1 MLFKIISQSVLDK
14 EDVVH
19 YYNNETNEI
28 FDAENRLIDIAEPLG
43 IPQKQFKSFT
53 DFPVSKTRVLSKL
66 KVQLGLKC
74 NLNCSYCSQAES
86 RSLSKDDSL
95 GDVESFIASL
105 RREELSIKSNGRI
118 EFWGGEPLVYIKTL
132 RKLVPEL
139 RKLYPTQEFH
149 MISNGTLL
157 TKEIVDWLVEN
168 KVSFIISHDAQGYA
182 LRDDL
187 DPLYKT
193 ETKLI
198 WLYAKEQLHKAGLK
212 FGFNVVITR
221 ANCDIA
227 NIPEFFQ
234 RHFSANASFGF
245 EGIVQPSRE
254 EDMFRKEDIDVLEN
268 DMKYVL
274 VHNQEDFGNLVKE
287 AQNVLNALAQRRP
300 LSAIRAKCEAPNSD
314 VLVVDLKGNVI
325 SCQNF
330 THISQKIGELNDYDN
345 IKSVNFVHWSK
356 KFVKEDCKSCPVV
369 QFCKGGCPLNLCTFC
384 RNDYVYHM
392 ALFKAVWFLLFQ
404 ADIKTITPI
413 Q

>member
-1 MLFKIISQSVLDK
+1 MLFKIISESILDK

-28 FDAENRLIDIAEPLG
+28 FDSENRLVDVAESLD
-43 IPQKQFKSFT
+43 IPQKHFKKFNGFSA
-53 DFPVSKTRVLSKL
+53 SKTRVLSKL

-86 RSLSKDDSL
+86 RNLSKDDSL

-105 RREELSIKSNGRI
+105 RREELSIKPSGRI

-139 RKLYPTQEFH
+139 RKMYPTQEFH

-157 TKEIVDWLVEN
+157 TREIVDWLVEN
-168 KVSFIISHDAQGYA
+168 KVSFIISHDAQGYE
-182 LRDDL
+182 LRDGI
-187 DPLYKT
+187 DPLYKA
-193 ETKLI
+193 ETKST
-198 WLYAKEQLHKAGLK
+198 WLYAKEQLHRAGLK

-221 ANCDIA
+221 ANCDISS
-227 NIPEFFQ
+227 IPEFFQ
-234 RHFSANASFGF
+234 LHFSEKASFGF

-254 EDMFRKEDIDVLEN
+254 EDLFKQEDIDVLET
-268 DMKYVL
+268 DMKHVL
-274 VHNQEDFGNLVKE
+274 VHNQEEFGNLVKD
-287 AQNVLNALAQRRP
+287 AQKVLTALAQHRP
-300 LSAIRAKCEAPNSD
+300 LFAIRAKCEAPNSD

-330 THISQKIGELNDYDN
+330 THLSQKIGELRNFDD
-345 IKSVNFVHWSK
+345 IKSVNFIHWSK
-356 KFVKEDCKSCPVV
+356 KFNKEDCLTCPVV
-369 QFCKGGCPLNLCTFC
+369 QFCKGGCPLVSCNFC
-384 RNDYVYHM
+384 HNDYVYYR

-404 ADIKTITPI
+404 SDIKTITPI